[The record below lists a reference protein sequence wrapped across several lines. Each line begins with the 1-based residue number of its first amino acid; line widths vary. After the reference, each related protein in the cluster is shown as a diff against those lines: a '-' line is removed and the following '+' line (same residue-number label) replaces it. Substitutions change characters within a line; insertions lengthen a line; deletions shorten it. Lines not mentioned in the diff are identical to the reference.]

1 MLMRRAHSIHELKR
15 ALIRRT
21 ADEDLIK
28 KVVDRLKREGLV
40 DDARYAKQFVRQRSE
55 IRGQGKHRIAR
66 DLRVRGVP
74 QRHIEAALEEARD
87 EIAERTA
94 IRHRIERKLRLLRG
108 SNTGEMI
115 DGKKIGSLYR
125 SLLRAGFPAEAIR
138 RELQLLANEESTEI
152 ESAADEQW

>member
-1 MLMRRAHSIHELKR
+1 MLMRRAHSIHELKK

-74 QRHIEAALEEARD
+74 HRHIEAALGEARD
-87 EIAERTA
+87 EMAERAA

-108 SNTGEMI
+108 SNTGETI
-115 DGKKIGSLYR
+115 DVKKIGSLYR

-138 RELQLLANEESTEI
+138 RELQSLANEESPEFQ
-152 ESAADEQW
+152 SAADGQS